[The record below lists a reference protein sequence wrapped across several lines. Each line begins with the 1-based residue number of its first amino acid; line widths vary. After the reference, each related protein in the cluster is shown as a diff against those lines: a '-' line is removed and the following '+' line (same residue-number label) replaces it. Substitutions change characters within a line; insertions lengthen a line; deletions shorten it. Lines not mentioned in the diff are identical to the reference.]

1 MARLPTLKSLPL
13 MGTAREPPPSDEV
26 SRGEG
31 GQLCRLCGKAK
42 QERVQSDSR
51 KDRSSSGSAARGWVP
66 DQERHH
72 SWRSFW
78 GARGRR
84 GGKAAGQSGLGA
96 ESWDGHVW
104 GPQAPSGRLKPRLDL
119 RGSLSGNIAPCTWS
133 AGRGGNGVEA
143 CPSL

>member
-1 MARLPTLKSLPL
+1 MNNSSGAWGYMGEEAEMARLPTLKSLPL

-42 QERVQSDSR
+42 QERFQSDSR

-84 GGKAAGQSGLGA
+84 EGKAAGQSGLGA

-104 GPQAPSGRLKPRLDL
+104 GPQAPPE
-119 RGSLSGNIAPCTWS
+119 GSSHAWIYEALSQAT
-133 AGRGGNGVEA
+133 
-143 CPSL
+143 